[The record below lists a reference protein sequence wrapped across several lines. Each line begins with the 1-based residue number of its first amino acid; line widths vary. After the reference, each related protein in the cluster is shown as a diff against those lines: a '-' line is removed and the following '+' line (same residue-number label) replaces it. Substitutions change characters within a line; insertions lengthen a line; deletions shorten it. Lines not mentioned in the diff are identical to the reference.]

1 MLKDLVKLVEILNG
15 KVNPLVV
22 AIEEADPTTEEYND
36 LLENYAATMNIIST
50 LNRTLHEISLVQ
62 KEEGAEDESNN

>member
-1 MLKDLVKLVEILNG
+1 MLKDLVKLVEVLNG

-22 AIEEADPTTEEYND
+22 AIEEADPTTKEYND

-50 LNRTLHEISLVQ
+50 LNRTLHEISLAQ